1 MAPNLS
7 GGFTFAPMRFLFYL
21 GHPAHYHNLK
31 HSVHL
36 LTSKGHEVKV
46 VARGKDVLFDLIDCE
61 DWDVLKLPER
71 KSGGGKLGLAAN
83 IAARELTML
92 RIALSY
98 KPHLMAGTDLVITH
112 VGRLLGI
119 PSVIVNEDDS
129 AAVPLMAKY
138 AFPYATAILA
148 PNCCDQSPA
157 NHKKIG
163 YEGYHELAYLH
174 PNLFSSHRADLP
186 ENVRRA
192 GPYFLLRF
200 ASLHAHH
207 DAGRRGIDDA
217 LALKLI
223 ALLEPHGKVYITSE
237 RPFGESLEPYRL
249 PMHPRDMH
257 HVMAHAA
264 MYIGD
269 SQTMAAEAAVL
280 GVPSI
285 RFNDFVGE
293 LSYLEEL
300 EHRYGLTKGIRA
312 GEEQQL
318 LDVVQGYL
326 ADDALQ
332 STHQE
337 RRLHMLASTIE
348 VTSFWVEC
356 FETLAAKNR

>member
-1 MAPNLS
+1 
-7 GGFTFAPMRFLFYL
+7 MRFLLYL
-21 GHPAHYHNLK
+21 GHPAHFHNFK
-31 HSVHL
+31 HSVLL
-36 LTSKGHEVKV
+36 LTANGHKVKV
-46 VARGKDVLFDLIDCE
+46 VARGKDVLFDLLDGE
-61 DWDVLKLPER
+61 DWDVVKLPER
-71 KSGGGKLGLAAN
+71 KSAVGKLGLAAN

-92 RIALSY
+92 RIASSF
-98 KPHLMAGTDLVITH
+98 KPDLMAGTDLVITH

-148 PNCCDQSPA
+148 PNCCDQSPF

-174 PNLFSSHRADLP
+174 PKIFSSSRADLP
-186 ENVRRA
+186 ENVQKG

-207 DAGRRGIDDA
+207 DAGRRGISDD
-217 LALKLI
+217 LALELI

-249 PMHPRDMH
+249 PVHPRDMH
-257 HVMAHAA
+257 HVMAHATL
-264 MYIGD
+264 YIGD

-300 EHRYGLTKGIRA
+300 EHRYGLTKGFKTDAPDTLLELIREWA
-312 GEEQQL
+312 VDPNLKASFQQKR
-318 LDVVQGYL
+318 
-326 ADDALQ
+326 
-332 STHQE
+332 E
-337 RRLHMLASTIE
+337 IMLNSTIE
-348 VTSFWVEC
+348 VTPFWVHT
-356 FETLAAKNR
+356 FEALAAKNR